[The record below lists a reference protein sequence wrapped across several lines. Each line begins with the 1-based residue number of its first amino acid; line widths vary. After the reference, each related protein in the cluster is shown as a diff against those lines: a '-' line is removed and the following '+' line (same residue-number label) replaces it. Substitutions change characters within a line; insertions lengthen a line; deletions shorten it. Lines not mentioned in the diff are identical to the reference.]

1 MRFHR
6 AALALV
12 SLSFL
17 SSSLFAGSINLVANP
32 DFATNMNGWVTSY
45 TPAMNFWAW
54 DVAQTA
60 KLAAFDAGSFNVSLT
75 QTVSGLTPGDE
86 YLLSFDL
93 TVKKLALAYL
103 DWSFGTDSGSV
114 SVSSHP
120 SITVTATSAS
130 ELLSFSGNV
139 LSGSLVLD
147 NVSVVAAAPPPR
159 LPSAGGNSSGA
170 PEPATWILMGS
181 LVAIAS
187 RARRTRFGQISS

>member
-32 DFATNMNGWVTSY
+32 GFDTNLNGWTS
-45 TPAMNFWAW
+45 TSDQNGVSWVW
-54 DVAQTA
+54 NAQTA
-60 KLAAFDAGSFNVSLT
+60 QLSSSSVAADVVLS
-75 QTVSGLTPGDE
+75 QTVSGLTMGDQ
-86 YLLSFDL
+86 YVLSFDQ
-93 TVKKLALAYL
+93 TVGYGQIYWK
-103 DWSFGTDSGSV
+103 FGTDEGLLFG
-114 SVSSHP
+114 SSHP

-130 ELLSFSGNV
+130 ELLSFSGSV
-139 LSGSLVLD
+139 MAGALILD
-147 NVSVVAAAPPPR
+147 NVSVAAAAP
-159 LPSAGGNSSGA
+159 AGGNSLGA

>member
-32 DFATNMNGWVTSY
+32 GFDTNLNGWTS
-45 TPAMNFWAW
+45 TSDQNGVSWVW
-54 DVAQTA
+54 NNHTA
-60 KLAAFDAGSFNVSLT
+60 KLFALSPAAYNVSLT
-75 QTVSGLTPGDE
+75 QTVSGLTPGDQ

-93 TVKKLALAYL
+93 TVNYLLVGYL

-114 SVSSHP
+114 FVSSHP

-139 LSGSLVLD
+139 FFGSLMLD
-147 NVSVVAAAPPPR
+147 NVSVAAAAPPP
-159 LPSAGGNSSGA
+159 SVGGA

-187 RARRTRFGQISS
+187 GARRTRFGQISS